1 MILLKDGYALQAH
14 SAKARDSSIELLRI
28 ISMFMIVMHHFAI
41 HGGFSFA
48 AQTLTVPRFW
58 YSFIIMGGKTGVN
71 IFVLISGYFLINDRY
86 KFPKLKNVLKLLGQV
101 LFYSVIFTAIFG
113 FLGLK
118 KITRTL
124 LIETF
129 LPVTYGSYWFASA
142 YVVLYLLH
150 PFINVLLLKL
160 KKAEYQK
167 LLALLL
173 VIWCVIPTFLNS
185 NYQSNNL
192 LWFITVYVIAG
203 YIRLHGLNERFE
215 AKHYL
220 LLWVIFTALQ
230 YLCSVGMMLLGAK
243 SKFIYKN
250 VQHFNSMQ
258 SIIVLLCAISAF
270 MVFAKHKIRVNKFIN
285 IIASAAFGVYLIHDN
300 RLVRQFLWKTF
311 FNNAQFQDSLF
322 IIPYSI
328 IAAAAVYIVCTVID
342 LLRQKL
348 FEKPYLKFVDFAVPR
363 ITACCEKAF
372 LLFKK
377 VL

>member
-1 MILLKDGYALQAH
+1 M
-14 SAKARDSSIELLRI
+14 
-28 ISMFMIVMHHFAI
+28 
-41 HGGFSFA
+41 
-48 AQTLTVPRFW
+48 
-58 YSFIIMGGKTGVN
+58 
-71 IFVLISGYFLINDRY
+71 
-86 KFPKLKNVLKLLGQV
+86 
-101 LFYSVIFTAIFG
+101 
-113 FLGLK
+113 
-118 KITRTL
+118 
-124 LIETF
+124 
-129 LPVTYGSYWFASA
+129 
-142 YVVLYLLH
+142 
-150 PFINVLLLKL
+150 
-160 KKAEYQK
+160 
-167 LLALLL
+167 LALLL

-203 YIRLHGLNERFE
+203 YIRLYGLNPRFE

-270 MVFAKHKIRVNKFIN
+270 MVFVKHKIRVNKPIN

-328 IAAAAVYIVCTVID
+328 FAAAAVYIVCTVID

>member
-1 MILLKDGYALQAH
+1 MKDGYALQAN
-14 SAKARDSSIELLRI
+14 SAKSRDSSIELLRI

-160 KKAEYQK
+160 KNANCNSK
-167 LLALLL
+167 LKQ
-173 VIWCVIPTFLNS
+173 N
-185 NYQSNNL
+185 
-192 LWFITVYVIAG
+192 
-203 YIRLHGLNERFE
+203 
-215 AKHYL
+215 
-220 LLWVIFTALQ
+220 
-230 YLCSVGMMLLGAK
+230 
-243 SKFIYKN
+243 
-250 VQHFNSMQ
+250 
-258 SIIVLLCAISAF
+258 
-270 MVFAKHKIRVNKFIN
+270 
-285 IIASAAFGVYLIHDN
+285 
-300 RLVRQFLWKTF
+300 
-311 FNNAQFQDSLF
+311 
-322 IIPYSI
+322 
-328 IAAAAVYIVCTVID
+328 
-342 LLRQKL
+342 
-348 FEKPYLKFVDFAVPR
+348 
-363 ITACCEKAF
+363 
-372 LLFKK
+372 
-377 VL
+377 